1 MNKRRLITIAVLL
14 LIVIAIIWKVNSCIS
29 SIYKPYDVNDD
40 TEYTIDIVEGSGAS
54 DVAKILYENKIIRNG
69 TAFKEVLKDMDLEKH
84 IKSGKFTVKRS
95 MTLEEIANIVAGKSE
110 NSDNSAD
117 ETIKVTIPE
126 GFELTRIAQRLEEK
140 GLVSSEDF
148 LNECRNLDKFKDNFN
163 FLTSIDND
171 SLEGFLFPATYE
183 IKKGSSSEEIVTM
196 MLKAFEN
203 IYNKLNADGDIY
215 DLNSL
220 ITLASIVEREAKLEE
235 ERPIIAKVFLNRIE
249 KNIRLQ
255 SCATIQYALGERK
268 ANLSNEDLKI
278 DSPFNTYTHNG
289 LPPAPICNPGE
300 ASIVASMNPADV
312 DYLYFVV
319 KPGSDGAH
327 NFSSDYNEF
336 LKDKKDYKGKND

>member
-1 MNKRRLITIAVLL
+1 MNKRKIITITVLL
-14 LIVIAIIWKVNSCIS
+14 LIAIVIIWKVNSCIS
-29 SIYKPYDVNDD
+29 SIYKPYDINDD
-40 TEYTIDIVEGSGAS
+40 TEYTIEIAEGSGAS
-54 DVAKILYENKIIRNG
+54 EVAKILYENKIIRNG
-69 TAFKEVLKDMDLEKH
+69 TAFKDVLKDLDLEKH
-84 IKSGKFTVKRS
+84 IKSGKFVLKRS
-95 MTLEEIANIVAGKSE
+95 MTLEEIANTIAGKG
-110 NSDNSAD
+110 DNAQDSAG
-117 ETIKVTIPE
+117 ETVKVTIPE

-148 LNECRNLDKFKDNFN
+148 LQESKNVDKYKEKFD
-163 FLTSIDND
+163 FLSTINND

-183 IKKGSSSEEIVTM
+183 IKIGSSSEEIITM

-203 IYNKLNADGDIY
+203 IYNKLNADGDIK

-235 ERPIIAKVFLNRIE
+235 ERPIIAKVFLNRID

-278 DSPFNTYTHNG
+278 DSPYNTYTHNG
-289 LPPAPICNPGE
+289 LPPAPIANPGE

-327 NFSSDYNEF
+327 NFSSDYNDF
-336 LKDKKDYKGKND
+336 LKDKKDYKGNND

>member
-1 MNKRRLITIAVLL
+1 MKKRRIITIAVLI
-14 LIVIAIIWKVNSCIS
+14 LIVLAIIWKMNSCVS
-29 SIYKPYDVNDD
+29 WMYKPYDPNDD
-40 TEYTIDIVEGSGAS
+40 TEYTIDISEGSGAS
-54 DVAKILYENKIIRNG
+54 EVAKTLYENKIIRNG
-69 TAFKEVLKDMDLEKH
+69 TAFKDVLKDLDLEKH
-84 IKSGKFTVKRS
+84 IKSGKFVLKRS
-95 MTLEEIANIVAGKSE
+95 MTLEEIANTIAGKG
-110 NSDNSAD
+110 DNAEDSAG
-117 ETIKVTIPE
+117 ETVKVTIPE

-140 GLVSSEDF
+140 GLVSSEEFLQECKNVDKYKEKFDF
-148 LNECRNLDKFKDNFN
+148 LSTIN
-163 FLTSIDND
+163 ND

-183 IKKGSSSEEIVTM
+183 IKPGSSSEEIITM

-203 IYNKLNADGDIY
+203 IYNKLNADGDIK

-235 ERPIIAKVFLNRIE
+235 ERPIIAKVFLNRID

-278 DSPFNTYTHNG
+278 DSPYNTYTHDG
-289 LPPAPICNPGE
+289 LPPAPIANPGE

-327 NFSSDYNEF
+327 NFSSDYNDF
-336 LKDKKDYKGKND
+336 LKDKKDYKGNND

>member
-1 MNKRRLITIAVLL
+1 MNKRKIITITVLL

-29 SIYKPYDVNDD
+29 SIYQPYDVNDD
-40 TEYTIDIVEGSGAS
+40 TEYTIEIAEGSGAS
-54 DVAKILYENKIIRNG
+54 DVARTLYENQIIRNG

-84 IKSGKFTVKRS
+84 IKSGKFTLKRS
-95 MTLEEIANIVAGKSE
+95 MTLEEIANIVAGKADIADDSSE
-110 NSDNSAD
+110 
-117 ETIKVTIPE
+117 ETIKVAIPE
-126 GFELTRIAQRLEEK
+126 GFEITRIAQRLEEN

-148 LNECRNLDKFKDNFN
+148 LSEAKNIDKYKENYD
-163 FLTSIDND
+163 FLSSIEND
-171 SLEGFLFPATYE
+171 SLEGFLFPATYD
-183 IKKGSSSEEIVTM
+183 IKQGSSSEEIINM

-203 IYNKLNADGDIY
+203 VYNKLKADGEIK

-268 ANLSNEDLKI
+268 AKLSNEDLKV
-278 DSPFNTYTHNG
+278 DSPYNTYTHNG

-300 ASIVASMNPADV
+300 ASIIACMNPADV

-327 NFSSDYNEF
+327 NFSNDYNEF
-336 LKDKKDYKGKND
+336 LKDKKDYKGNND

>member
-1 MNKRRLITIAVLL
+1 MNKRKIITITVLL

-29 SIYKPYDVNDD
+29 SIYKPYDLNDD
-40 TEYTIDIVEGSGAS
+40 TEYTIEIAEGSGAS
-54 DVAKILYENKIIRNG
+54 EVAKTLYENKIIRNG
-69 TAFKEVLKDMDLEKH
+69 TAFKDVLKDLDLEKH
-84 IKSGKFTVKRS
+84 IKSGKFVLKRS
-95 MTLEEIANIVAGKSE
+95 MTLEEIANTIAGKG
-110 NSDNSAD
+110 DNAQDSAG
-117 ETIKVTIPE
+117 ETVKVTIPE

-140 GLVSSEDF
+140 SLVSSEDF
-148 LNECRNLDKFKDNFN
+148 LQESKNVDKYKEKFD
-163 FLTSIDND
+163 FLSTINND

-183 IKKGSSSEEIVTM
+183 IKLGSSSEEIITM

-203 IYNKLNADGDIY
+203 IYNKLNADGDIK

-235 ERPIIAKVFLNRIE
+235 ERPIIAKVFLNRID

-278 DSPFNTYTHNG
+278 DSPYNTYTHNG
-289 LPPAPICNPGE
+289 LPPAPIANPGE

-319 KPGSDGAH
+319 KPGSNGAH
-327 NFSSDYNEF
+327 NFSSDYNDF
-336 LKDKKDYKGKND
+336 LKDKKDYKGNND